1 MSKVDLVD
9 LKEQLDDI
17 ESMLGVIIKSNGFE
31 DMKKL
36 VTRVAELESSKQELL
51 HQNITLSSELKECE
65 FKTANLSKQN
75 IMLLNSLEYKADNLL
90 EYPSIR
96 INNIKNNKIKIVIYI
111 KEISKPQYINS
122 FMLQLLYYMN
132 KKYSKT
138 KEKTKMVI
146 FDTRKDWGLLY
157 NPLPVVTVDN
167 YAAKKDELLK
177 EPILV
182 YSEVNNFFLSDI
194 VSDFGCEYL
203 IVYDR
208 TGKSEDL
215 FKGQAVIKFYTL
227 SSDDEFERLHMRLND
242 LEAGR
247 IIMNKSSINSA
258 IQLREIEDY
267 SSGTTNNFYFSKY
280 YKLKAY
286 NTGDKTVFQAVL
298 SKAGLYD

>member
-1 MSKVDLVD
+1 MDKVDLVD

-17 ESMLGVIIKSNGFE
+17 ESMLGIIIKNNGFE

-36 VTRVAELESSKQELL
+36 VARVVELESKKQELL
-51 HQNITLSSELKECE
+51 HQNATLSSELKDCE
-65 FKTANLSKQN
+65 SKTAILSNQN
-75 IMLLNSLEYKADNLL
+75 RLLLKSLGDKTETLL
-90 EYPSIR
+90 EYPSIKL
-96 INNIKNNKIKIVIYI
+96 NNIKNNKIRIVIYI

-157 NPLPVVTVDN
+157 QPLPVVTVEN
-167 YAAKKDELLK
+167 YATKKDELLK

-182 YSEVNNFFLSDI
+182 YSEVNDFFLSDI
-194 VSDFGCEYL
+194 VTDFGCEYL

-208 TGKSEDL
+208 TGNRKDL
-215 FKGQAVIKFYTL
+215 FKGQSIIKFYTL
-227 SSDDEFERLHMRLND
+227 SSDEEFERLHMRFND

-247 IIMNKSSINSA
+247 TIMNKSSIDSV

-267 SSGTTNNFYFSKY
+267 AAGTTNNFYFSKY

-298 SKAGLYD
+298 SKAGLYV